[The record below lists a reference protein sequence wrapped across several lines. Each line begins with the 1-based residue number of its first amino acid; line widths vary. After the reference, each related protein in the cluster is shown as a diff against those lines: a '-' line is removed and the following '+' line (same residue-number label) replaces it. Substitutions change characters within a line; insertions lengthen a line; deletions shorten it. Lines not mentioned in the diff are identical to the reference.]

1 MKVIEQTMSQFGLNR
16 CKFVGLAVSIMLVF
30 SCNSSASTELSVP
43 LTQINSSKSGVVAT
57 ADPLAT
63 QAGVRMLELGGNAV
77 DAAVAAAFALSVV
90 DPSMSGIGGRAVL
103 LLRTADGRFHGI
115 DGATQVPKSYGP
127 NDKEVPEFGYGT
139 IGVPGALAAYSKALK
154 EFGTL
159 PLHLVLQPA
168 IEFAEKGIILPFS
181 RVDEGLI
188 EFPGSRENFLRPDGS
203 PFLVGQHFV
212 QKELASTLRHI
223 AEQGVEV
230 FYKGEIAEA
239 IVRDMQENGGFVSS
253 SDLANYQAK
262 TLRIVNGNYRGFKL
276 VGTGSPP
283 SGYMLIEALHIMEHF
298 DLQTIDTAGWS
309 ILLCRALKMARHDR
323 DTLPGTPEFRE
334 TQMVSKALAADRARE
349 LSLIKP
355 IEHISPATDDGE
367 PTHTSHLSVVDG
379 DGMIVVM
386 SQSLGP
392 AFGSRVV
399 TPGLGFLYAKT
410 INRNKAYIPGSRP
423 RLSQSPFMVLKNGE
437 PYLALGAAGGQR
449 IPSAI
454 LNVVSRLI
462 DRGDDIADAIRNP
475 RVHAGN
481 SCPSLENTGS
491 LIFTGRING
500 DKITGEFRSEF
511 GDIYPITS
519 NSQSEGDRPL
529 GEWMLEAK
537 GNTSHPYSDFG
548 PQLLLHIAKR
558 NGRLIATLSNSSE
571 SPIIQPEL
579 QSRQA
584 SLVEFTS
591 GKLTINFPARIS
603 WTADEKMAVSHYG
616 VNPQLDQSIARVH
629 AVYYD
634 KFKDTWVGVADIRG
648 RGSVGSPAEVS
659 IISKT
664 INN

>member
-1 MKVIEQTMSQFGLNR
+1 MKSNLHTMGQIGLNR
-16 CKFVGLAVSIMLVF
+16 CKVIGLVVSIMVAF
-30 SCNSSASTELSVP
+30 NCNSSVSTELSLTP
-43 LTQINSSKSGVVAT
+43 TQINSSKSGVVAT

-77 DAAVAAAFALSVV
+77 DAAVAAAFVLSVV

-103 LLRTADGRFHGI
+103 LLRKADGKFHGI
-115 DGATQVPKSYGP
+115 DGATQVPKSFEP
-127 NDKEVPEFGYGT
+127 TDKQLPDFGYGT
-139 IGVPGALAAYSKALK
+139 IGVPGALAAYSRALK

-168 IEFAEKGIILPFS
+168 IEFAEKGFILPFS
-181 RVDEGLI
+181 TIDERLM
-188 EFPGSRENFLRPDGS
+188 EFPGSRENFLKPDGS

-212 QKELASTLRHI
+212 QKELASTLRRI

-230 FYKGEIAEA
+230 FYKGEIAKA
-239 IVRDMQENGGFVSS
+239 IVLDMQKNGGFVSS
-253 SDLANYQAK
+253 SDLANYRAR
-262 TLRIVNGNYRGFKL
+262 TLSIVNGNYRGFKL

-298 DLQTIDTAGWS
+298 DLKAIDTAGWS
-309 ILLCRALKMARHDR
+309 ILLCRALKRARQDR

-334 TQMVSKALAADRARE
+334 TQMVSKALAADRAIE
-349 LSLIKP
+349 LSLMKP
-355 IEHISPATDDGE
+355 IEHISPMTGE
-367 PTHTSHLSVVDG
+367 GEQTHTSHLSVVDKE
-379 DGMIVVM
+379 GMIVAM

-392 AFGSRVV
+392 GFGSRVV
-399 TPGLGFLYAKT
+399 TPGLGFLYART
-410 INRNKAYIPGSRP
+410 MQSNKANIPGSRP

-437 PYLALGAAGGQR
+437 PFLALGAAGGNR

-462 DRGDDIADAIRNP
+462 DRGDDIASAMRNP
-475 RVHAGN
+475 RVHDGN
-481 SCPSLENTGS
+481 GCPSLENTGS

-500 DKITGEFRSEF
+500 DKLTGEFRSEF
-511 GDIYPITS
+511 GDIYPITG
-519 NSQSEGDRPL
+519 NSQSEGGNPL
-529 GEWMLEAK
+529 GDWMLEAT

-558 NGRLIATLSNSSE
+558 NGRLIATLSNSFE
-571 SPIIQPEL
+571 SPVIQPEL

-584 SLVEFTS
+584 LLVNFTS

-603 WTADEKMAVSHYG
+603 WTADEKMAISHYG
-616 VNPQLDQSIARVH
+616 VNPQLDQTIARVH

-634 KFKDTWVGVADIRG
+634 KFKDTWVGIADIRG
-648 RGSVGSPAEVS
+648 RGSASSPAEVS
-659 IISKT
+659 IISKHDQ
-664 INN
+664 

>member
-1 MKVIEQTMSQFGLNR
+1 MKSNLHTMCQIGLNR
-16 CKFVGLAVSIMLVF
+16 CKVIGLVVSIMVAF
-30 SCNSSASTELSVP
+30 NCNSSASTELSLTP
-43 LTQINSSKSGVVAT
+43 TQINSSKYGVVAT

-77 DAAVAAAFALSVV
+77 DAAVAAAFVLSVV

-103 LLRTADGRFHGI
+103 LLRTADGKFHGI
-115 DGATQVPKSYGP
+115 DGATQVPKSFEP
-127 NDKEVPEFGYGT
+127 TDKQLPDFGYGT
-139 IGVPGALAAYSKALK
+139 IGVPGALAAYSRALK

-168 IEFAEKGIILPFS
+168 IEFAEKGFILPFS
-181 RVDEGLI
+181 TIDERLM
-188 EFPGSRENFLRPDGS
+188 EFPGSRENFLKPDGS

-212 QKELASTLRHI
+212 QKELASTLRRI

-230 FYKGEIAEA
+230 FYKGEIAKA
-239 IVRDMQENGGFVSS
+239 IVLDMQKNGGFVSS
-253 SDLANYQAK
+253 SDLANYRAR
-262 TLRIVNGNYRGFKL
+262 TLSIVNGNYRGFKL

-298 DLQTIDTAGWS
+298 DLKAIDTAGWS
-309 ILLCRALKMARHDR
+309 ILLCRALKRARQDR

-334 TQMVSKALAADRARE
+334 TQMVSKALAADRAIE
-349 LSLIKP
+349 LSLMKP
-355 IEHISPATDDGE
+355 IEHISPMTGE
-367 PTHTSHLSVVDG
+367 GEQTHTSHLSVVDKE
-379 DGMIVVM
+379 GMIVAM

-392 AFGSRVV
+392 GFGSRVV
-399 TPGLGFLYAKT
+399 TPGLGFLYART
-410 INRNKAYIPGSRP
+410 MQSNKANIPGSRP

-437 PYLALGAAGGQR
+437 PFLALGAAGGNR

-462 DRGDDIADAIRNP
+462 DRGDDIASAMRNP
-475 RVHAGN
+475 RVHDGN
-481 SCPSLENTGS
+481 GCPSLENTGS

-500 DKITGEFRSEF
+500 DKLTGEFRSEF
-511 GDIYPITS
+511 GDIYPITG
-519 NSQSEGDRPL
+519 NSQSEGGNPL
-529 GEWMLEAK
+529 GDWMLEAT

-558 NGRLIATLSNSSE
+558 NGRLIATLSNSFE
-571 SPIIQPEL
+571 SPVIQPEL

-584 SLVEFTS
+584 LLVNFTS

-603 WTADEKMAVSHYG
+603 WTADEKMAISHYG
-616 VNPQLDQSIARVH
+616 VNPQLDQTIARVH

-634 KFKDTWVGVADIRG
+634 KFKDTWVGIADIRG
-648 RGSVGSPAEVS
+648 RGSASSPAQAS
-659 IISKT
+659 IISKHDQ
-664 INN
+664 